1 MNAAMRFA
9 PLGIL
14 LSALGILLLK
24 AGAGVPDWSFDTAR
38 DLPYLP
44 WLALL
49 FALGA
54 ASYALAARLHLDPVP
69 LSIAYVLL
77 SVGLSEIAR
86 LRPELFA
93 AQLRWASVGIVLW
106 GAAVFAWKHWRRL
119 LDYPYVLGLLTTG
132 VLILP
137 LLFGVSIGGNR
148 NWLMFGAF
156 SVQPSEFGK
165 ILLIFFLAAYLA
177 DHLAVLTLPARRVF
191 FLHLPPVRFIAPLIA
206 LWGLSVL
213 MFVIAR
219 DLGSALLFFGMAVIM
234 TYMGTGRKSY
244 VFLAGLFILLAAAL
258 SYACFGHVRVRFD
271 IWLHPWA
278 DPNGMSY
285 QVVQSLFAVGTGG
298 VWGTGFA
305 EGHPNLI
312 PEVHTDFVFAA
323 IAEELG
329 LVGAAFV
336 LVNFALLFWRGSR
349 IAMGLSR
356 PQESLLAAGCAVSL
370 LLQAFIITAGV
381 TKLLPLTGIT
391 LPFISYGGS
400 SMSASFILIG
410 ILTALSGENQE
421 ARTDG

>member
-77 SVGLSEIAR
+77 AVGLSEIAR

-148 NWLMFGAF
+148 NWLTFGAF

-258 SYACFGHVRVRFD
+258 SYVCFGHVRVRFD

-336 LVNFALLFWRGSR
+336 LVNFALLFWCGSR

-356 PQESLLAAGCAVSL
+356 PQESLLAAGSAVSL

>member
-77 SVGLSEIAR
+77 AVGLSEIAR

-148 NWLMFGAF
+148 NWLTFGAF

-234 TYMGTGRKSY
+234 TYMGTGR
-244 VFLAGLFILLAAAL
+244 ARAL
-258 SYACFGHVRVRFD
+258 
-271 IWLHPWA
+271 
-278 DPNGMSY
+278 
-285 QVVQSLFAVGTGG
+285 
-298 VWGTGFA
+298 
-305 EGHPNLI
+305 
-312 PEVHTDFVFAA
+312 
-323 IAEELG
+323 
-329 LVGAAFV
+329 
-336 LVNFALLFWRGSR
+336 
-349 IAMGLSR
+349 
-356 PQESLLAAGCAVSL
+356 
-370 LLQAFIITAGV
+370 
-381 TKLLPLTGIT
+381 
-391 LPFISYGGS
+391 
-400 SMSASFILIG
+400 
-410 ILTALSGENQE
+410 
-421 ARTDG
+421 